1 MKTVP
6 LHDYKHKK
14 LIADNLSDMINDRYI
29 EITDEEFDRINTAIT
44 QYNEAIDEM
53 YDRLVEVSLS
63 EEQKS
68 YLALRLEQLAA
79 DIRAL
84 KTDTFFVTEE
94 GLHFTDDQG
103 NIAAT
108 IDENGM
114 HTIGEA
120 RDLSIT
126 DY

>member
-53 YDRLVEVSLS
+53 YDHLVEVSLS

-84 KTDTFFVTEE
+84 KTDTFFVNEG